1 MEVDGFEP
9 FLHVEAGTALAH
21 PGQVAVAD
29 DLGIGIVCAEALQ
42 QLYHRALLGL
52 GAGVGGMAVA
62 VEAAL
67 VADADAVGVVAEGVG
82 ARRLLGTAGKDFAVL
97 RDVVVVAD
105 GLEPPRL
112 VAGFEVFYREV
123 PGDSRGG
130 TVDDDKIDIS
140 HGILSVEC

>member
-1 MEVDGFEP
+1 M
-9 FLHVEAGTALAH
+9 
-21 PGQVAVAD
+21 AD
-29 DLGIGIVCAEALQ
+29 DLGIGIVGAEALQ

-82 ARRLLGTAGKDFAVL
+82 TRRLLGTAGKDFAVL

-105 GLEPPRL
+105 GLEAARL

-130 TVDDDKIDIS
+130 TVDDDKIDVS